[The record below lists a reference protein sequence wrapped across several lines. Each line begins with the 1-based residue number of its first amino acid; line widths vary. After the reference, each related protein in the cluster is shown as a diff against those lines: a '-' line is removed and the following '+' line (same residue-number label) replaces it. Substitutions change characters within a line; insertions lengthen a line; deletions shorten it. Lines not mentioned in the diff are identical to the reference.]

1 MNALKLIVLAIVQTL
16 KQACFFPQALA
27 HALKQR
33 RRLIV
38 LDDPEIER
46 LDRLR
51 NPSKY
56 LGK

>member
-1 MNALKLIVLAIVQTL
+1 MKALKLIRESILRRFKRASLLPHTV
-16 KQACFFPQALA
+16 ALA
-27 HALKQR
+27 VQR
-33 RRLIV
+33 KRRHSAAQTR
-38 LDDPEIER
+38 ESER